1 MTPSTWKGLCAV
13 DNLVAY
19 VVGWVMRRFL
29 AEQETVGATPH
40 DPSVLPDAVAFVM
53 LGKVTPDDVER
64 VAKAF
69 DPSVFLRRHVGQDM
83 SFGVDRGEAPK
94 GGPEIVS
101 ALKDVL
107 GMDDAYRQ
115 FMAFMRLHPLSNANG
130 RVSRL
135 IWIRNMMRAGRFYE
149 IEQTLVLGFLHT
161 MYYQAI
167 KDGEK

>member
-1 MTPSTWKGLCAV
+1 MDPVKT
-13 DNLVAY
+13 Y
-19 VVGWVMRRFL
+19 VVGWVLQRFL
-29 AEQETVGATPH
+29 AEQTKVGATPH
-40 DPSVLPDAVAFVM
+40 DPSVLPDAVEFVM
-53 LGKVTPDDVER
+53 LDEITPEDVER

-69 DPSVFLRRHVGQDM
+69 DGDVYLRRNEGQDM

-94 GGPEIVS
+94 GGPGIVS
-101 ALKDVL
+101 ALDSILK
-107 GMDDAYRQ
+107 MADAYRQ

>member
-1 MTPSTWKGLCAV
+1 MEP
-13 DNLVAY
+13 LVAY

-29 AEQETVGATPH
+29 AEQTTVGATPH
-40 DPSVLPDAVAFVM
+40 DPSVLPDAVEFVM
-53 LGKVTPDDVER
+53 LDEVTPDDVER
-64 VAKAF
+64 VARAF
-69 DPSVFLRRHVGQDM
+69 DKGVSLRRNVGQDM

-94 GGPEIVS
+94 GGPSVVT
-101 ALKDVL
+101 ALEGIL

-167 KDGEK
+167 KDGE